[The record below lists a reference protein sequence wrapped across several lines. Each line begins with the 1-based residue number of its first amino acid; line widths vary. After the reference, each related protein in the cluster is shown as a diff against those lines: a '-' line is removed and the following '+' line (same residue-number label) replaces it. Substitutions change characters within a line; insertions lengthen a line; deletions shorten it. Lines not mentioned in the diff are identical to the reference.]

1 MFSNRPKGEQRIAQ
15 AFRPGNFTYEKFA
28 LKGRPNGDPQGNG
41 ETGLFCFPPR
51 RIKTVQTARASLA
64 TPGADSCSPPQE
76 VFNGLIKCVWSFQ
89 VWNVPNV
96 R

>member
-1 MFSNRPKGEQRIAQ
+1 MMFELLLDVMERFLNLREM
-15 AFRPGNFTYEKFA
+15 
-28 LKGRPNGDPQGNG
+28 
-41 ETGLFCFPPR
+41 

-89 VWNVPNV
+89 VRNVPNV